1 MGYLNDGPAI
11 QQSINSRGGAQILLL
26 LDETENGIT
35 AGLVFN
41 FKQMKGL
48 LSQETMVPCQ
58 WEQGFDKGP
67 SPKMLDFQSSY
78 RPYLTCII
86 VGYLTFLPTE
96 KIMQPRPKSS

>member
-1 MGYLNDGPAI
+1 MGYPNDGPAI
-11 QQSINSRGGAQILLL
+11 HQQWGGGGGAQILLL
-26 LDETENGIT
+26 LHATKSGIT

-48 LSQETMVPCQ
+48 LFKETMVPCQ
-58 WEQGFDKGP
+58 WGQDFEKGP

-86 VGYLTFLPTE
+86 VGYLTFLRTE
-96 KIMQPRPKSS
+96 NIMQPRPKSS